1 MDLNLV
7 LSRDELITIGILII
21 VLFFMY
27 LILREIR
34 LMRTGTRKLELEMDR
49 EKLKILEQDM
59 LSRGFPFTR
68 LSPEQMKSIKDV
80 DEENFVL
87 GTHIFAREKMVE
99 ARLKRLESY
108 VKLGK
113 LEKLLQKIKK
123 EEKKI
128 R

>member
-1 MDLNLV
+1 MALNMV
-7 LSRDELITIGILII
+7 LSREELITIGIIII

-68 LSPEQMKSIKDV
+68 LSPEQMKSIRDV

-113 LEKLLQKIKK
+113 LEKLLEKIRK